1 MKVLHAIVFPES
13 VMPATPSSPI
23 QTAGASDVVPVPGE
37 ILAAFARVPDPR
49 LAQGRRHDLVG
60 ILALAGMAVI
70 AGAQSV
76 AAIGQWAL
84 DVGGAAL
91 DELGLGGVPASLATF
106 HRVFRRIDAERFDQ
120 IVYAWSRLRFAVIDG
135 WRVIAADGKTVRGAR
150 SDTTDAPHLLSAFDH
165 ATGATIGQVQVGA
178 KTNEIPM
185 LEVLLA
191 PIDITGAVITID
203 ALHTQ
208 TATAEHITG
217 RGGHYVMTVKG
228 NQPSLHRRLKAL
240 PWDEIPALE
249 STVQTGH
256 GRRVRRTL
264 KAIEAPAEIGFGGAV
279 QALQIRRTVTSR
291 KTGRKTVEVVYLITD
306 LDMITAPPHLV
317 AAWIRGHWGIENRS
331 HWVRDVTYAE
341 DSSRVRTGSAPR
353 VMATLRNLA
362 ISIHRHTGASNIA
375 AAIRAHQRDWR
386 RPVQLLLTLNEPRMT

>member
-1 MKVLHAIVFPES
+1 MTLKVRMKVLHVIICPES

-150 SDTTDAPHLLSAFDH
+150 SDTRLGRPRGILRLHRQVNELSRSGYTDRRPCPAAARSH
-165 ATGATIGQVQVGA
+165 A
-178 KTNEIPM
+178 
-185 LEVLLA
+185 LLA
-191 PIDITGAVITID
+191 RNPQRR
-203 ALHTQ
+203 ALLC
-208 TATAEHITG
+208 AT
-217 RGGHYVMTVKG
+217 
-228 NQPSLHRRLKAL
+228 
-240 PWDEIPALE
+240 
-249 STVQTGH
+249 
-256 GRRVRRTL
+256 
-264 KAIEAPAEIGFGGAV
+264 
-279 QALQIRRTVTSR
+279 
-291 KTGRKTVEVVYLITD
+291 
-306 LDMITAPPHLV
+306 
-317 AAWIRGHWGIENRS
+317 
-331 HWVRDVTYAE
+331 
-341 DSSRVRTGSAPR
+341 
-353 VMATLRNLA
+353 
-362 ISIHRHTGASNIA
+362 
-375 AAIRAHQRDWR
+375 
-386 RPVQLLLTLNEPRMT
+386 

>member
-1 MKVLHAIVFPES
+1 
-13 VMPATPSSPI
+13 MPATPSSLIPV
-23 QTAGASDVVPVPGE
+23 ADANEAPRVPGE
-37 ILAAFARVPDPR
+37 ILAAFALVPDPR
-49 LAQGRRHDLVG
+49 VAQGRRHDLVG

-76 AAIGQWAL
+76 AAIGQWVA
-84 DVGGAAL
+84 DVGAVAMS
-91 DELGLGGVPASLATF
+91 ELGMSGVPASLATF

-120 IVYAWSRLRFAVIDG
+120 IVYAWSRLRFTVIDG

-150 SDTTDAPHLLSAFDH
+150 TDSIDAPHLLSAFDH
-165 ATGATIGQVQVGA
+165 ATGATIGQVQVGV

-228 NQPSLHRRLKAL
+228 NQPGLHRRLKAL
-240 PWDEIPALE
+240 PWGEIPGLE
-249 STVQTGH
+249 STVQAGR

-264 KAIEAPAEIGFGGAV
+264 KAVEAPAQIGFGGAV
-279 QALQIRRTVTSR
+279 QALQIRRTVTTK
-291 KTGRKTVEVVYLITD
+291 KTGKKTVEIVYLITD

-341 DSSRVRTGSAPR
+341 DHSRVRTGSAPR

-375 AAIRAHQRDWR
+375 AATRAHQRDWR
-386 RPVQLLLTLNEPRMT
+386 RPVQLLLTLNQPRMT